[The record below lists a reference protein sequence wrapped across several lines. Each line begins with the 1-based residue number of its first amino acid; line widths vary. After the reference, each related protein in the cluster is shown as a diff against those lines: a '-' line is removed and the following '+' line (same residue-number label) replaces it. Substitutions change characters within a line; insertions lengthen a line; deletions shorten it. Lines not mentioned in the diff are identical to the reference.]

1 MDVFRQPVT
10 PQAAT
15 KLHTIVKG
23 VAPRGKPIPLSEV
36 AVLLHPEDDVA
47 IARVP
52 LSRGVILQL
61 PPEVVGGERLVE
73 VTQRVQSGHKVALHD
88 IAQGQPVLRYGSIIG
103 FASEPIH
110 AGSHVHTHNLA
121 VGELKQEYEYGV
133 DVRQL
138 DIVPVEQRRTFMGYR
153 RPDGKAATRNY
164 IAIISTVNCSAS
176 TIRLMQRRFGHEI
189 LRAYPN
195 IDGVIG
201 LTHKNG
207 CAMRTGG
214 EALEQ
219 LQRVLAGMAAH
230 ANIGA
235 YLLVSLGCESNQV
248 QEMIEAR
255 GLDREGGWK
264 KPLYLTIQEN
274 HGVAHTVEEGA
285 RIIGE
290 LLPQVNDV
298 KREAIPISELTL
310 ALQCGGSDGWS
321 GVTANPAL
329 GYCVDELVRQGGTAV
344 LSETPEIYGAEHVV
358 LRRART
364 REVGEQFVER
374 LRWWEHYAAINDM
387 EMDNNPSPGNKLGGL
402 TTIYEKSL
410 GAIAKGGST
419 TLNAIYK
426 YAEPVTERGL
436 VIMDTPGYDPISV
449 TGQVAGGCNVI
460 VFTTGRGSCFG
471 FKPAPS
477 IKVASNNNLYES
489 MESDMD
495 INAGVVLNGVSTQE
509 VGGQILDEVI
519 AVASGK
525 RSKSEAQDI
534 GEEEFAPWIIGAIM

>member
-1 MDVFRQPVT
+1 MEGSRESIT
-10 PQAAT
+10 PAPTT
-15 KLHTIVKG
+15 KIHTIVKG
-23 VAPRGKPIPLSEV
+23 VAPRGKPIPLQDV
-36 AVLLHPEDDVA
+36 AVLLHPRDDVA

-52 LSRGVILQL
+52 FSRGVILRL
-61 PPEVVGGERLVE
+61 PAEIADGEGLVE
-73 VTQRVQSGHKVALHD
+73 VTQRIQSGHKVALRH

-103 FASEPIH
+103 FATQPIQP
-110 AGSHVHTHNLA
+110 GEHVHTHNLA
-121 VGELKQEYEYGV
+121 VGELKQEYDYGV
-133 DVRQL
+133 DMHPVE
-138 DIVPVEQRRTFMGYR
+138 IVPVEQQRTFLGYR
-153 RPDGKAATRNY
+153 RPDGQAATRNY

-176 TIRLMQRRFGHEI
+176 TIRQIQRRFGPE
-189 LRAYPN
+189 LMRDYPN

-230 ANIGA
+230 PNIGA
-235 YLLVSLGCESNQV
+235 YLLVSLGCETNQV
-248 QEMIEAR
+248 QEMIEEM
-255 GLDREGGWK
+255 GLDNGGNWK

-274 HGVAHTVEEGA
+274 HGVARTVEEGA
-285 RIIGE
+285 RIIRE
-290 LLPQVNDV
+290 LLPQVNAV
-298 KREAIPISELTL
+298 QREPIPISELKL

-329 GYCVDELVRQGGTAV
+329 GYCADELVRQGGTAV

-358 LRRART
+358 LRRARS

-374 LRWWEHYAAINDM
+374 LHWWEHYAAINGM

-419 TLNAIYK
+419 PLNAVYT
-426 YAEPVTERGL
+426 YAEPIKERGF
-436 VIMDTPGYDPISV
+436 VIMDTPGYDPVSV
-449 TGQVAGGCNVI
+449 TGQVAGGCNII

-495 INAGVVLNGVSTQE
+495 INAGVVLDGVSTRE
-509 VGGQILDEVI
+509 VGMRILDEVI

-525 RSKSEAQDI
+525 HSKSEAQDI
-534 GEEEFAPWIIGAIM
+534 GEEEFAPWILGAIM